1 MARRTGKKPS
11 PKTASR
17 KKPSSKSRAQ
27 ALAGDAGEGVPQDP
41 RRRIADSLATR
52 DWALAVRFFCQ
63 RAGIELDDGPLTRT
77 LVPLQTESGHG
88 FHWGRARWWAEKL
101 LLPPVARIADC
112 LRRATELAGDPF
124 FGTAAYEISRTYA
137 VDPVALG
144 PDADEN
150 DPQAW
155 TMRAAIELEMFADVL
170 QHTLTALV
178 ERDEQ
183 RRQVAAIRG
192 GPHSSSPLRAVLEHL
207 RREHGELA
215 DETALQAVLR
225 SVDLH
230 LLSAP
235 WDRLDRAV
243 LGPDLVLRITSRDRP
258 KQTWTPGW
266 TRVKRVAQEAYSRAS
281 RSLVVRKSPSEASVC
296 DEPRFGGPLGS
307 RRTRARDRRGTT

>member
-11 PKTASR
+11 AKTSSRKTAVATQ
-17 KKPSSKSRAQ
+17 PSA
-27 ALAGDAGEGVPQDP
+27 ADGVPPEDP

-52 DWALAVRFFCQ
+52 DWAVLVRFFCQ

-77 LVPLQTESGHG
+77 LVPLEMESGHG

-112 LRRATELAGDPF
+112 LRHATALADKPF
-124 FGTAAYEISRTYA
+124 LGPAAYEISRLYE

-144 PDADEN
+144 RDQDEN
-150 DPQAW
+150 DPRSW
-155 TMRAAIELEMFADVL
+155 TLRAAIELETFADVL

-192 GPHSSSPLRAVLEHL
+192 GPHSSSPLRAVLEHV

-266 TRVKRVAQEAYSRAS
+266 TRVKRVAQEVGLLARVEKPR
-281 RSLVVRKSPSEASVC
+281 RSKKPK
-296 DEPRFGGPLGS
+296 
-307 RRTRARDRRGTT
+307 